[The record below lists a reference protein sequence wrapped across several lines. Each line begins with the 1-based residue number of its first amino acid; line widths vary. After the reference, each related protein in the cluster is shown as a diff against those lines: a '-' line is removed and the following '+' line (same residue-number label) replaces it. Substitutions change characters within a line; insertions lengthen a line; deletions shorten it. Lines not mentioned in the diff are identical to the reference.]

1 MAGPSTPCMQICVL
15 DPLSG
20 LCIGCG
26 RTRDEIAAW
35 STLSEPQRIEI
46 MAGLQGR
53 LRAAR
58 SRRSRGGRVSE
69 RERG

>member
-1 MAGPSTPCMQICVL
+1 MPGPSTPCQNICVL

-26 RTRDEIAAW
+26 RTAEEIAAW
-35 STLSEPQRIEI
+35 PRLSEAERLAT
-46 MAGLQGR
+46 MAGLEAR
-53 LRAAR
+53 LRGAR
-58 SRRSRGGRVSE
+58 SRKARSGRVAA

>member
-1 MAGPSTPCMQICVL
+1 VKICVL

-26 RTRDEIAAW
+26 RTAEEIAAW
-35 STLSEPQRIEI
+35 LSLSETARHEI
-46 MAGLQGR
+46 MGGLDAR

-58 SRRSRGGRVSE
+58 SRKTRGGRIA

>member
-1 MAGPSTPCMQICVL
+1 MASPSTPCVQTCVL

-35 STLSEPQRIEI
+35 SALSEPERLEI
-46 MAGLQGR
+46 MAGLEAR
-53 LRAAR
+53 LLAAR
-58 SRRSRGGRVSE
+58 SRRSRGGKIAA
-69 RERG
+69 RERN

>member
-1 MAGPSTPCMQICVL
+1 MSAISTPCIKTCVL

-26 RTRDEIAAW
+26 RTSEEIAAW
-35 STLSEPQRIEI
+35 PLLSEAARRAVME
-46 MAGLQGR
+46 GLEAR
-53 LRAAR
+53 LLAAR
-58 SRRSRGGRVSE
+58 SRRARGGKIA